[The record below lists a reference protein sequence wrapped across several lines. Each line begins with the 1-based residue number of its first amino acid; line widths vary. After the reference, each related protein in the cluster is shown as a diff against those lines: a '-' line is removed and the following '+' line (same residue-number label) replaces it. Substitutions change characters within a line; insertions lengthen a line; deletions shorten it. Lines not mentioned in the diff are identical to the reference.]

1 MTKEE
6 ITICRMYLDD
16 LDKTHSCNEYLLLQ
30 GLLNEE
36 EKKLNGLHIE
46 NPRGF
51 QAHSISDPIKSFY

>member
-1 MTKEE
+1 
-6 ITICRMYLDD
+6 MYLDD

-51 QAHSISDPIKSFY
+51 QAHSISDPVKRFY